1 MAKPSVLIILAHPQL
16 ENSKANRAMVDAVR
30 DLPQVT
36 IHDLYR
42 EYPDFKI
49 DVKKEQA
56 LLTKAD
62 VIVLQFPFYWYSAP
76 ALMKE
81 WKDVVLT
88 WGFAFGDHADK
99 FKLKNK
105 NVLVALTTGGPEE
118 AYQPG
123 ADNSHS
129 VVEFLRP
136 YQQTATFCQMKYR
149 APFAI
154 HAVEKRS
161 AKEIQEHARAYR
173 QLIETIDHL
182 KS

>member
-1 MAKPSVLIILAHPQL
+1 MTKSSVLIILAHPHL
-16 ENSKANRAMVDAVR
+16 EKSKANRAMVEAVR

-36 IHDLYR
+36 VHDLYR
-42 EYPDFKI
+42 EYRDFKI
-49 DVKKEQA
+49 DVKREQA
-56 LLTKAD
+56 LLLKAD

-105 NVLVALTTGGPEE
+105 NVLVSLTTGGPEK
-118 AYQPG
+118 AYQSG

-129 VVEFLRP
+129 VIEFLRP
-136 YQQTATFCQMKYR
+136 YQQTAAYCQMKYR
-149 APFAI
+149 DPFAI

-161 AKEIQEHARAYR
+161 AREIQEHAQAYR
-173 QLIETIDHL
+173 QLIETI
-182 KS
+182 S